1 MCIMYFSLVI
11 FTLFWKKK
19 PDNYISF
26 NYIIYFNKQIFHSA
40 SDSFHLVAAAKLI
53 QYQLP

>member
-26 NYIIYFNKQIFHSA
+26 NYIIYLNKQIFNSA